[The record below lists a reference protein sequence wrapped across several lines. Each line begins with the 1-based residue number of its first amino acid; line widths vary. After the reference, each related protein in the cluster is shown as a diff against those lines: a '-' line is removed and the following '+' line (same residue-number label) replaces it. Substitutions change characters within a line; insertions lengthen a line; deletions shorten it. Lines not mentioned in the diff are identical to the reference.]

1 MAAVLPLE
9 VDELA
14 GVVPDLDDGHGVVL
28 GLACHTQQGSSKSSL
43 FKIFS
48 WIFRR
53 SYKVIK
59 EDSLFYDYVLINI
72 KIFIVSNFDFKE
84 AVTLISIKIK
94 IK

>member
-1 MAAVLPLE
+1 M
-9 VDELA
+9 
-14 GVVPDLDDGHGVVL
+14 
-28 GLACHTQQGSSKSSL
+28 
-43 FKIFS
+43 
-48 WIFRR
+48 
-53 SYKVIK
+53 VIK

>member
-28 GLACHTQQGSSKSSL
+28 GLACHTQQARNRVYSKS
-43 FKIFS
+43 FRGFS
-48 WIFRR
+48 E
-53 SYKVIK
+53 YKVIK